1 MNHRITLSI
10 TMAICLLASM
20 LCLPGSARAQQ
31 SRKLRADTGVVTL
44 GTNQVLRITVNGQS
58 GNDTILVQ
66 FAWTKYAPAG
76 CNNDGVCRH
85 TVQSQGVTTP
95 VTINGAEAASFDM
108 QGTGGDVRLSVR
120 VKGTGVNG
128 DEQLINTVTGETHSN
143 VVIWFVEGDF

>member
-1 MNHRITLSI
+1 MKHKITLAVS
-10 TMAICLLASM
+10 MAVCLLASM
-20 LCLPGSARAQQ
+20 ISLPGTARAQQ

-44 GTNQVLRITVNGQS
+44 GVNQVLRLTVNGQS
-58 GNDTILVQ
+58 GNDALLVQ

-108 QGTGGDVRLSVR
+108 QGTGGDVRVSIR
-120 VKGTGVNG
+120 VKGAGAIG
-128 DEQLINTVTGETHSN
+128 DEQFINTLTGETHSN